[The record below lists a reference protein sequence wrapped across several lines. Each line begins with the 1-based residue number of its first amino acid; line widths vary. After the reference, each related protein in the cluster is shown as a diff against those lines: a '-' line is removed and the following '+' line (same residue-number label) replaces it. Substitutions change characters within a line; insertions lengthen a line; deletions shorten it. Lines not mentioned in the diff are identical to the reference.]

1 MYYRIFIIIKYYY
14 TANNFTHAL
23 CYEEPRA
30 CPRSTKH
37 LPDQPQ
43 FALRRWAIFS
53 LNTCVACF
61 HQPVGYSMSVCLIC
75 KIAVEECLALHLGS
89 NLSTH
94 FLLTLDS
101 QS

>member
-1 MYYRIFIIIKYYY
+1 MYYRMFIIIKDYY
-14 TANNFTHAL
+14 TANNCTHAL

-43 FALRRWAIFS
+43 FALRRWTFFS

-61 HQPVGYSMSVCLIC
+61 HQPVGYPMSVCLIC
-75 KIAVEECLALHLGS
+75 KIAVEECLAVHFDS
-89 NLSTH
+89 SLSTH
-94 FLLTLDS
+94 FLLTLGS